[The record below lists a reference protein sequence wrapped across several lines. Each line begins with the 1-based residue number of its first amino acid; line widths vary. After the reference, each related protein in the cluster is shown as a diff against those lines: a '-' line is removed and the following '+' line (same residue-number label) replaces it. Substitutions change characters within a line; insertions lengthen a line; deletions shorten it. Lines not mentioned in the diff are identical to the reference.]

1 MDDRIAV
8 VSSRRCRS
16 AIRQALSFPDGS
28 IMPNCR
34 MAESPRKA
42 AELGHAA

>member
-16 AIRQALSFPDGS
+16 AIRQALLFPDGS

-34 MAESPRKA
+34 MAESSRKA